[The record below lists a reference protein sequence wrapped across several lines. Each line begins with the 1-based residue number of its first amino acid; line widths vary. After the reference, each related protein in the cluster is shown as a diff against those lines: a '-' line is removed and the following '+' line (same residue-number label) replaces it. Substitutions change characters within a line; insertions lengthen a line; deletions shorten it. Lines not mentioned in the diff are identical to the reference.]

1 MLEFDP
7 ELEKYCIIHSSH
19 LGEVLDDL
27 ERETHLKTTMPRM
40 LSGSLQGNFL
50 KMIASIMNAKYIV
63 EVGTFTGYSAICM
76 ASGMNPGGKL
86 ISLEVD
92 DELKHFHDKYIEK
105 AGQEDKIQILYG
117 NALETLPALDAGI
130 DLAFID
136 ADKKNYS
143 NYYEILLPKMRSG
156 GLIIA
161 DNVLWSGKVLGD
173 DQDKNTLALKAFNE
187 MVQADERVENF
198 MLYLRDGLMMAR
210 KK

>member
-7 ELEKYCIIHSSH
+7 ELEKYCIAHSSN
-19 LGEVLDDL
+19 LGEVLEEL

-63 EVGTFTGYSAICM
+63 EVGTFTGYSAICL
-76 ASGMNPGGKL
+76 ASGMAEGGKL

-92 DELKHFHDKYIEK
+92 DELKHFHEKYIK
-105 AGQEDKIQILYG
+105 KSGLSDKIEVIYG
-117 NALETLPALDAGI
+117 NALETLPALEEGI

-143 NYYEILLPKMRSG
+143 NYYEILLPKMRPG

-173 DQDKNTLALKAFNE
+173 DQDKNTLALKSFND

>member
-7 ELEKYCIIHSSH
+7 ELEKYCVSHSSD
-19 LGEVLDDL
+19 LGDVLAEL

-76 ASGMNPGGKL
+76 ASGMNGSGKL

-92 DELKHFHDKYIEK
+92 DELKHFHEKYIPK
-105 AGQEDKIQILYG
+105 SGLDGIIDVKYG
-117 NALETLPALDAGI
+117 DALETLPTLDDGI

-143 NYYEILLPKMRSG
+143 NYYEILLPKMRQG

-173 DQDKNTLALKAFNE
+173 DQDKNTLALKSFND

>member
-7 ELEKYCIIHSSH
+7 ELEKYCIEHSSN
-19 LGEVLDDL
+19 LGEVLEEL

-50 KMIASIMNAKYIV
+50 KMIAGIMNAKYIV

-76 ASGMNPGGKL
+76 ASGMAEGGKL

-92 DELKHFHDKYIEK
+92 DELKHFHEKYVEK
-105 AGQEDKIQILYG
+105 SGLGDKIEVKYG
-117 NALETLPALDAGI
+117 NAIETLPGLQGEI

-161 DNVLWSGKVLGD
+161 DNVLWSGKVLTD
-173 DQDKNTLALKAFNE
+173 DQDKNTLALKSFNN
-187 MVQADERVENF
+187 MVQADDRVENF

>member
-7 ELEKYCIIHSSH
+7 QLEKYCIAHSSE
-19 LGEVLDDL
+19 LGEVLEEL

-50 KMIASIMNAKYIV
+50 KMIASIMNANYIV
-63 EVGTFTGYSAICM
+63 EVGTFTGYAAICM
-76 ASGMNPGGKL
+76 ASGMAENGKL

-92 DELKHFHDKYIEK
+92 DELKYFHEKYIEK
-105 AGQEDKIQILYG
+105 SGLADNIEVKYG
-117 NALETLPALDAGI
+117 NALETLPSLEDGI
-130 DLAFID
+130 DLAFLD

-161 DNVLWSGKVLGD
+161 DNVLWSGKVLTD
-173 DQDKNTLALKAFNE
+173 DQDKNTLALKSFND
-187 MVQADERVENF
+187 MVQADDRVENF